1 MGQNQ
6 KIAVVGS
13 SNTDM
18 VIRVDRFPVPGET
31 LLGKDFRILPGGK
44 GANQAI
50 AAVRLGGD
58 VALVARLGCDLFG
71 DQNLENFKKEGLDVQ
86 GVVQD
91 KALPSGLAQITVDA
105 AGENTILV
113 ASGANNALSPEQV
126 SEHSGLLESAD
137 FILVQLE
144 IPLETVAFLA
154 EKFGSTG
161 KKLILNPAP
170 AFHLPEEM
178 YAHLHAIIPNQ
189 AETRFLTGIRVTNE
203 DTAIHAAAFFHE
215 KGVEVVVITL
225 GAAGAF
231 LSSPGF
237 TGSLPAPEVSSV
249 DSTAAGDTFI
259 GAVTAGLC
267 TGMDWKNAVI
277 FANRAAALSVTKYG
291 AQSSIPF
298 LGELQKHF

>member
-6 KIAVVGS
+6 KIVVVGS

-18 VIRVDRFPVPGET
+18 VIQVDRFPVPGET
-31 LLGKDFRILPGGK
+31 LLGKDFKILPGGK
-44 GANQAI
+44 GANQAV
-50 AAVRLGGD
+50 AAVRLGGN
-58 VALVARLGCDLFG
+58 VALVARLGSDLFG
-71 DQNLENFKKEGLDVQ
+71 DQSLENFKKEGLDVQ

-91 KALPSGLAQITVDA
+91 KRLPSGVAQITVDA

-113 ASGANNALSPEQV
+113 ASGANNALSTAQV
-126 SEHSGLLESAD
+126 LEHSELLDSAE
-137 FILVQLE
+137 FILMQLE
-144 IPLETVAFLA
+144 IPLETVRFIV
-154 EKFGSTG
+154 EKYGNNG

-170 AFHLPEEM
+170 ALHLPEEM
-178 YAHLHAIIPNQ
+178 YAALHAIIPNQ
-189 AETRFLTGIRVTNE
+189 AETRFLTGIGVTNE
-203 DTAIHAAAFFHE
+203 DTAVHAAAFFHE

-237 TGSLPAPEVSSV
+237 TGSLPAPEANAV

-259 GAVTAGLC
+259 GAIAAGRC
-267 TGMDWKNAVI
+267 SGMDWKDAVI

-298 LGELQKHF
+298 LAEVQKHF